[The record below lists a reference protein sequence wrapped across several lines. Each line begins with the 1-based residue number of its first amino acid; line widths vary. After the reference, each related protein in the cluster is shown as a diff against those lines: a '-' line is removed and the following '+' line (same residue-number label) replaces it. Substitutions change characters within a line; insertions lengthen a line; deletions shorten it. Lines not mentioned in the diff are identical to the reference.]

1 MSENNEANI
10 IENLRL
16 FQEVQKTKAIIN
28 THKTYWKD
36 VTLQELLDGLDREVI
51 ELKESLRE
59 GRIANTQ
66 LECADVA
73 NYAAMIFSK
82 VRG

>member
-1 MSENNEANI
+1 MSENNEWNI
-10 IENLRL
+10 VENLRI
-16 FQEVQKTKAIIN
+16 FQEIQKAKALVN

-36 VTLQELLDGLDREVI
+36 VALQDLLDGLDREVI
-51 ELKESLRE
+51 ELKEAIRD
-59 GRIANTQ
+59 GKIANTQ

-82 VRG
+82 IRG